1 MQLFQ
6 PKQFGTAEIG
16 FISSVAMTS
25 ALKRRSELGGRQ
37 EKALSAA
44 PGADI
49 QGVSPH
55 ITCNRQGAMM
65 VRHTVLGFKLE
76 HTEESMT
83 AHGGL
88 ALLAECTHG
97 LGLCAPSSISACP
110 SLDVIVALPPRC
122 FGFKRLACT
131 AGWASQTIATVRW
144 KLVQV
149 AGRIL
154 RHARQVAL
162 QLVLE
167 AEALTCLRAIRQ
179 RCWVLGVVP

>member
-1 MQLFQ
+1 LFQ

-25 ALKRRSELGGRQ
+25 ALKRRSELGG
-37 EKALSAA
+37 ALSAA
-44 PGADI
+44 LGADI

-88 ALLAECTHG
+88 ARLAECTHG
-97 LGLCAPSSISACP
+97 LGLWPSSISACP

-122 FGFKRLACT
+122 L
-131 AGWASQTIATVRW
+131 
-144 KLVQV
+144 
-149 AGRIL
+149 
-154 RHARQVAL
+154 
-162 QLVLE
+162 
-167 AEALTCLRAIRQ
+167 
-179 RCWVLGVVP
+179 WVC